1 LKQEFNMAKR
11 DYYEVLGVDKSADEA
26 SIKKAY
32 RKTAMKYH
40 PDRNPDDKT
49 AEEKFKEAAEA
60 YEVLSDPNKKARYDK
75 YGHAGVD
82 PNMGGGG
89 GGFRGGMTMDDI
101 FSQFGDIFGDS
112 GSPFDS
118 FFGGSSRGGGRR
130 ASGQK
135 GSNLRI
141 KVALTLEEIENGV
154 TKKIKVKKQTSC
166 STCGGSGA
174 KDKGSVKTCGTCGG
188 SGYVRQ
194 VRSTFLGQ
202 MQTTTTCPTCNG
214 AGTEITATCNTC
226 KGDGRVMGAETIEIE
241 IPAGVEDGM
250 QLSMR
255 GKGNAGKN
263 GGPAGDLLIN
273 IEEKEHE
280 HFSRDGMNVI
290 YDLYLNFADAA
301 LGTSVEVPTLGNKV
315 KIKIPAGTQAG
326 KIFRL
331 RGKGLPSVQS
341 YGRGDQLINVNIWTP
356 KSLSNEDEALLEQM
370 RQSPNFAPN
379 PGKSE
384 KGFFERMK
392 DYFN

>member
-1 LKQEFNMAKR
+1 MAKR
-11 DYYEVLGVDKSADEA
+11 DYYEILGVDKSADA
-26 SIKKAY
+26 ATIKKAY

-40 PDRNPDDKT
+40 PDRNPDDKA

-60 YEVLSDPNKKARYDK
+60 YEILSDADKKARYDR

-101 FSQFGDIFGDS
+101 FSQFGDVFGDS
-112 GSPFDS
+112 GSPFES
-118 FFGGSSRGGGRR
+118 FFGGGGRGGQRR
-130 ASGQK
+130 SGQK

-141 KVALTLEEIENGV
+141 KVALTLEEIADGV
-154 TKKIKVKKQTSC
+154 TKKIKVKKQT
-166 STCGGSGA
+166 TCGTCDGSGA
-174 KDKGSVKTCGTCGG
+174 KDKGSVNTCGTCGG

-202 MQTTTTCPTCNG
+202 MQTTAACPTCQG
-214 AGTEITATCNTC
+214 AGTQITSYCGTC
-226 KGDGRVMGAETIEIE
+226 KGDGRLMDHETIEID

-255 GKGNAGKN
+255 GKGNAGAK

-273 IEEKEHE
+273 IEVKNHE
-280 HFSRDGMNVI
+280 SFSRDGMNIV

-301 LGTSVEVPTLGNKV
+301 LGTSVEVPTLGKDV
-315 KIKIPAGTQAG
+315 KIKIPAGTPAG
-326 KIFRL
+326 KILRL

-341 YGRGDQLINVNIWTP
+341 YGTGDQLINVNIWTP
-356 KSLSNEDEALLEQM
+356 KTLTKEDEALLQQMKASPSFDPSPEQ
-370 RQSPNFAPN
+370 
-379 PGKSE
+379 GE